1 MGPTCHCPFPPFSL
15 PRFGSG
21 ASAMTFSFLSTGS
34 FVAQLWKAMAGET
47 TLLWNLR
54 FVEVTDE
61 APYVDRIHP
70 CYSRLSSSSSSPVS
84 NLANDAS
91 TSLLRAI
98 AFMVFASST
107 HHPPCRCGALL
118 LLPMKRE
125 EEKKDGE
132 VGKKKKKDLT
142 CGPTVFFFH
151 ISPTCGPH
159 LHKPLPKPP
168 KESICTGF
176 QKWRRCYTRFWG

>member
-61 APYVDRIHP
+61 APYIDRIHP
-70 CYSRLSSSSSSPVS
+70 CYSRLLSSSSSPVS
-84 NLANDAS
+84 NPANDAS

-98 AFMVFASST
+98 TFMVFALST
-107 HHPPCRCGALL
+107 HHPPHSCGALL
-118 LLPMKRE
+118 LLPAKRE
-125 EEKKDGE
+125 GEKKDGE
-132 VGKKKKKDLT
+132 VGKKKKGLDMWAHHI
-142 CGPTVFFFH
+142 FF
-151 ISPTCGPH
+151 SY
-159 LHKPLPKPP
+159 LADMWAPLA
-168 KESICTGF
+168 
-176 QKWRRCYTRFWG
+176 